1 MHKEKG
7 KVMFIIQIGTPE
19 QGVKEERVERKE
31 EKGKERKERKETR
44 SYTAEEYGGYSPK
57 SLIDKLEDV
66 KESIA
71 EGKTRE
77 ALMKIDSCI
86 IRLTKRELPDMKEE
100 DAFSTID
107 YELDQILPNAG
118 KSS

>member
-1 MHKEKG
+1 MHKDKG
-7 KVMFIIQIGTPE
+7 KGMFIIQIGTPE
-19 QGVKEERVERKE
+19 QGVREERVEKKE
-31 EKGKERKERKETR
+31 EKGKERKETR

-57 SLIDKLEDV
+57 EMIKKLEDV

-100 DAFSTID
+100 DSFSTID
-107 YELDQILPNAG
+107 YELDQILPNQG

>member
-7 KVMFIIQIGTPE
+7 KGMFIIQIGTPE

-31 EKGKERKERKETR
+31 EKGKESR
-44 SYTAEEYGGYSPK
+44 SYTTKEYGGYSPK
-57 SLIDKLEDV
+57 EMIKKLEDV

-86 IRLTKRELPDMKEE
+86 IRLTQRELPDMKEE

-107 YELDQILPNAG
+107 YQLDQVLPNQG